1 MMHGMQ
7 IVALKELRDSLRDR
21 RTLINSLIMGPILG
35 PLIFIGMLTFITQK
49 EVEKAQETLHL
60 PVVNQALAPNLINFL
75 EQQGVVIEEP
85 PADPE
90 QAVRDELHDVVVR
103 ITEEYPEQWRAG
115 RPATV
120 EVIADASQREIG
132 TTLARVK
139 LLLNGYGSQIGSLR
153 MQLRGVDPQLIQA
166 VRVRDID
173 LSTPESR
180 GALILAMLPYF
191 IMITLFV
198 SSMSVAIDTTAGEKE
213 RQSLEPLLINPVPRW
228 QIMAGKLGATTMFSL
243 VSLALA
249 LIAFV
254 FFVGLIPASNLD
266 FELNLD
272 WGLAIRFWYITAPV
286 ALVAASLLTTLA
298 AFAKSFREAQSYM
311 GMVILIPML
320 PSLWLFINPVKAE
333 TWMMWIP
340 LLSQNVLV
348 NQIIRGEN
356 VLAIW
361 EIISIITTL
370 ALGFILAVTAA
381 KLYQRPKLVFSS

>member
-1 MMHGMQ
+1 MMRGVK

-21 RTLINSLIMGPILG
+21 RTLMNSLIMGPFLG
-35 PLIFIGMLTFITQK
+35 PLIFIGMLTLLTQK
-49 EVEKAQETLHL
+49 EVEKAEATLEI
-60 PVVNQALAPNLINFL
+60 PVINQALAPNLITFL

-90 QAVRDELHDVVVR
+90 QAIHDEEHEVIIR
-103 ITEEYPEQWRAG
+103 ITETFPEQWRNG
-115 RPATV
+115 QPAAV
-120 EVIADASQREIG
+120 EVIADSSQREIG
-132 TTLARVK
+132 TTLARVRG
-139 LLLNGYGSQIGSLR
+139 LLNGYGAQVGSLR
-153 MQLRGVDPQLIQA
+153 LQLRGVDPQLMRA
-166 VRVRDID
+166 VHVRDID

-198 SSMSVAIDTTAGEKE
+198 SSMSIAIDTTAGEKE

-228 QIMAGKLGATTMFSL
+228 QIMAGKLCATTSFSL
-243 VSLALA
+243 VSLALT
-249 LIAFV
+249 LVAFIL
-254 FFVGLIPASNLD
+254 FIGFIPTSKLD
-266 FELNLD
+266 FQLNLD

-286 ALVAASLLTTLA
+286 ALVAAALLTTLA

-348 NQIIRGEN
+348 NQLIRGESVQPIWEVISIGSTLLLGA
-356 VLAIW
+356 VLAI
-361 EIISIITTL
+361 
-370 ALGFILAVTAA
+370 TAA
-381 KLYQRPKLVFSS
+381 RLYQRPKLIFAS